1 MLLLNIKKFCEL
13 YNIPAKPNHLLWIND
28 NFDYPNP
35 NKNNN
40 INNIIYEFDIL
51 RITDMTNQQD
61 EFIRIYFNDNN
72 CGNLTIN
79 NMDIEDSN
87 YTDEDSFEVERIL
100 KHRKFKKRIKY
111 YVKWKGYD
119 DTYNEWIWQEDFN
132 DTVIIDDYTHSLE
145 NR

>member
-1 MLLLNIKKFCEL
+1 
-13 YNIPAKPNHLLWIND
+13 
-28 NFDYPNP
+28 
-35 NKNNN
+35 
-40 INNIIYEFDIL
+40 
-51 RITDMTNQQD
+51 MTNQQD
-61 EFIRIYFNDNN
+61 EFIRNYFNDNN
-72 CGNLTIN
+72 GGNLTIN
-79 NMDIEDSN
+79 NMDIEDNN

-132 DTVIIDDYTHSLE
+132 DTVIIDDYTHNLE